1 MSEWLSFLGWT
12 FLPSLATN
20 WIQSIYYR
28 IVYRAGDNIPRPG
41 QRKYVLH
48 RRRIYIF
55 VVLAYLI
62 YTIVEVIHSIP
73 SNYYNLLG
81 VNQKFTPKELKSNL
95 RKL

>member
-1 MSEWLSFLGWT
+1 MSDWLNFLGWT

-20 WIQSIYYR
+20 WIQNIYYK
-28 IVYRAGDNIPRPG
+28 IVYRAGANIPKPG
-41 QRKYVLH
+41 QQKYASH

-73 SNYYNLLG
+73 PNYYDLLE
-81 VNQKFTPKELKSNL
+81 VDQNFTTKELKSNL